1 MALAK
6 DSRFII
12 MPETTLKHEQ
22 YPAMLLNWK
31 YEIGVGSKSSP
42 EEVEVVKNIVHYF
55 NARPDM
61 VEEAAAQTIRSAL
74 ANVSALAD
82 ATKSDVMS
90 GTWVQ
95 NAIRAIDSQYT
106 ARAASGSD
114 EWAERSIMIAKWI
127 KENFDQMG
135 EVEKWVAWYKFLKPL
150 KEGYFQHARDG
161 DIEMDDNA
169 NLGRPESFNRH
180 VKDQMKKIGTFSGTV
195 RDYAGV
201 PAQEPIRGTLG
212 EPQALSESVE
222 QQIERIDELLR
233 ESDDSYDLRIYN
245 IKIGCV
251 IDRDNGGS
259 ETETATEIRGIEA
272 ITTVRPVA
280 ASKRAV
286 TATSEYVLYDIKFEL
301 LGSRS
306 RVEYRDEFLL
316 PRMREIKGLKL
327 LTVSSIH
334 RINRKGTIRT
344 VREVMEEAWGGVSNF
359 GGQAGSL
366 GAIRNTYRK
375 TRPTPT
381 PTLQGVLEDW
391 VEAGVQIYDMPS
403 ETNNM
408 AYHSMVPV
416 QEFFDHDPPL
426 VSREFR
432 APKDAYDGLY
442 QNFIKSGPQAPVY
455 VAVGKNGRIK
465 VTGGEDILWFAKQA
479 GLEEVPVFYS
489 YQRQA

>member
-1 MALAK
+1 V
-6 DSRFII
+6 D
-12 MPETTLKHEQ
+12 
-22 YPAMLLNWK
+22 
-31 YEIGVGSKSSP
+31 SKSSP
-42 EEVEVVKNIVHYF
+42 EEVEVVKDIVHYF
-55 NARPDM
+55 NAHPDM
-61 VEEAAAQTIRSAL
+61 VEEAAAETLRAAQENMT
-74 ANVSALAD
+74 ALAD

-90 GTWVQ
+90 GKWPQ
-95 NAIRAIDSQYT
+95 HAIRAIDSRYG
-106 ARAASGSD
+106 AGHASGSD
-114 EWAERSIMIAKWI
+114 EWATRSIMIATWI
-127 KENFDQMG
+127 NRNFDQMG
-135 EVEKWVAWYKFLKPL
+135 EVEKWVAWFKFLKPL
-150 KEGYFQHARDG
+150 KEGYFSHPRDG
-161 DIEMDDNA
+161 DVEMDDDA
-169 NLGRPESFNRH
+169 NIGMPKSFNRK
-180 VKDQMKKIGTFSGTV
+180 VQDQMKRLGTYGGTV
-195 RDYAGV
+195 RDYKGV
-201 PAQEPIRGTLG
+201 PAGEPMRATLG
-212 EPQALSESVE
+212 EPRAVEESVE
-222 QQIERIDELLR
+222 QQIDRIDALLR
-233 ESDDSYDLRIYN
+233 EADDAYDLRIYN

-259 ETETATEIRGIEA
+259 ESETATEIRGIEA
-272 ITTVRPVA
+272 CTTVRPIA
-280 ASKRAV
+280 ATKRPV
-286 TATSEYVLYDIKFEL
+286 TATSEYVMYDIKFEL
-301 LGSRS
+301 LGSQS
-306 RVEYRDEFLL
+306 RVEYRDEILL
-316 PRMREIKGLKL
+316 PRLRRIKGLKIM
-327 LTVSSIH
+327 TVSSAH

-344 VREVMEEAWGGVSNF
+344 VREVMKEAWGGVSNF